1 MNRFR
6 HLYNVYGAVLAAVP
20 KFYAAYRA
28 WAWAEFIVQLLAMV
42 ALYFFWQAVY
52 ASGGALGGLTFQ
64 QTINYVMI
72 AQLLMPLI
80 ENNLIFNFG
89 WMLREGQVA
98 IDLLRPL
105 DFQARFY
112 VDAAGTL
119 FLNLLLKAPL
129 VISAVAFFQ
138 VQLPRDVATWL
149 VFLVS
154 LVLGHGVMFFFD
166 WIFACLAFYST
177 ETWGLSVVRVAV
189 VTFFSGAIVPLQMM
203 PDWLRA
209 IASVLPF
216 AQAVYVPVSFL
227 SGVTPISAAPQ
238 AWLIQVAWLI
248 GLGVISRAVFNRSLR
263 KVTVQGG

>member
-1 MNRFR
+1 MNRLR

-28 WAWAEFIVQLLAMV
+28 WVWAEFIVQILAMV
-42 ALYFFWQAVY
+42 VLYFFWQAVY
-52 ASGGALGGLTFQ
+52 ASGGTLGGLTFQ

-80 ENNLIFNFG
+80 DNNLIFSFG
-89 WMLREGQVA
+89 WMIREGQVA
-98 IDLLRPL
+98 IDLLRPM

-112 VDAAGTL
+112 VDAAGSL
-119 FLNLLLKAPL
+119 ALNLLLKTPL
-129 VISAVAFFQ
+129 LIIAVVFFQ

-166 WIFACLAFYST
+166 WIFSCLAFYST

-209 IASVLPF
+209 IASALPF
-216 AQAVYVPVSFL
+216 AQSVYVPVSFL

-238 AWLIQVAWLI
+238 AWLIQLAWLI
-248 GLGVISRAVFNRSLR
+248 GLGVLSRLVFKRSAR
-263 KVTVQGG
+263 KITVQGG

>member
-1 MNRFR
+1 MNRLR
-6 HLYNVYGAVLAAVP
+6 HLYQVYGAVLAMAP
-20 KFYAAYRA
+20 KFYTAYRA
-28 WAWAEFIVQLLAMV
+28 WVWAEFIVQVMAMV
-42 ALYFFWQAVY
+42 VLYFFWQAVY
-52 ASGGALGGLTFQ
+52 ASGGTLGDLTFQ

-72 AQLLMPLI
+72 AQLLMPLV
-80 ENNLIFNFG
+80 ENRLIFNFG

-112 VDAAGTL
+112 VEAVGNLA
-119 FLNLLLKAPL
+119 LNLLVKAPL
-129 VISAVAFFQ
+129 LIIAVIFFQ

-149 VFLVS
+149 VFLIA
-154 LVLGHGVMFFFD
+154 LILGHAVMFCFD

-189 VTFFSGAIVPLQMM
+189 VTFFSGALFPLQMM
-203 PDWLRA
+203 PEWLQA
-209 IASVLPF
+209 IARLLPF
-216 AQAVYVPVSFL
+216 AQSVYVPVSFL

-238 AWLIQVAWLI
+238 AWLVQLGWLA
-248 GLGVISRAVFNRSLR
+248 GLWLLSRLVFSRSVR